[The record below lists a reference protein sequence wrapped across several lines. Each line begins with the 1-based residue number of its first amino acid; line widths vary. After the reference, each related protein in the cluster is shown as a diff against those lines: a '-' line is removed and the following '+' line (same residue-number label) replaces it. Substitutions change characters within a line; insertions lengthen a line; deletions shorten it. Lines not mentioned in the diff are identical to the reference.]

1 MCDAEERVVVFA
13 GTTAESDLVRL
24 HLQESGIDARMV
36 GENLGTWAP
45 YAAESGGA
53 GAVKVSVPIGDA
65 PKANDLLQQG
75 RDE

>member
-1 MCDAEERVVVFA
+1 
-13 GTTAESDLVRL
+13 
-24 HLQESGIDARMV
+24 MV
-36 GENLGTWAP
+36 CENLGTWAP